1 MVVRLFRNQKAGVRF
16 LVAALDKVRRMQDI
30 VGNKPRSKDIGVRE
44 MDQTAKLVNALGSV
58 LDNGQQII
66 DSRAKVLELE
76 KRHQG
81 FLTEAIRV
89 MKSSGKNQILYK
101 GKIFK
106 LGTDPKE
113 DTGNNDFLEVSTFA
127 GHILVD
133 KEGCE

>member
-106 LGTDPKE
+106 LETDPKE

>member
-1 MVVRLFRNQKAGVRF
+1 
-16 LVAALDKVRRMQDI
+16 
-30 VGNKPRSKDIGVRE
+30 

-76 KRHQG
+76 KRHRG

-89 MKSSGKNQILYK
+89 MKSSGKDQILYK

-133 KEGCE
+133 KEGV